1 MKTILQIV
9 LLIVIIG
16 LSYAIYESIQQPIRF
31 QQKQKERA
39 TAVIERLKGIR
50 DAQVA
55 YRTLNS
61 RYTGSFDTL
70 ISFIETAKL
79 PLVRMEGSLSDSL
92 IAEGVTEVKALAMG
106 LIKRDTVYVNAKDSL
121 FKKGFNPDSLRY
133 VPFTNKAQFEMGAGE
148 IVTGSGV
155 KVQVFEAKV
164 PNKVY
169 LNGLDE
175 QEIINLND
183 MAKKL
188 DKYAG
193 IKVGSLEE
201 ANNNAG
207 NWE

>member
-31 QQKQKERA
+31 QQKQKERS
-39 TAVIERLKGIR
+39 TVVIQRLKGIR

-55 YRTLNS
+55 YRTLNN

-70 ISFIETAKL
+70 INFIKTAKL

-92 IAEGVTEVKALAMG
+92 IAAGVTEVKALAMG

-121 FKKGFNPDSLRY
+121 FPKGFIIDSLQY
-133 VPFTNKAQFEMGAGE
+133 VPFTNKAKFQMGAGE

-164 PNKVY
+164 HNNVY

-175 QEIINLND
+175 QEVINLND

-188 DKYAG
+188 DRFAG